1 MSKSY
6 CAKLWNHQYVHMSG
20 SIRYCCAT
28 IENLKDK
35 NALKNVKIE
44 YDELF
49 KIYENNFRVD
59 ANAKRLLADLK
70 TINKTLWN
78 IEDDIRDKERH
89 KTFDEEFIELARSV
103 YITNDERSRIKRN
116 INETFGSQLIEEK
129 SYSDY

>member
-1 MSKSY
+1 MKTPLIPISWGELFDKITILQI
-6 CAKLWNHQYVHMSG
+6 KL
-20 SIRYCCAT
+20 
-28 IENLKDK
+28 ENLKDK

-59 ANAKRLLADLK
+59 ANAKRLLAELK

-116 INETFGSQLIEEK
+116 INNTFGSELIEEK

>member
-1 MSKSY
+1 MKAPMIPISWGELFD
-6 CAKLWNHQYVHMSG
+6 KL
-20 SIRYCCAT
+20 T
-28 IENLKDK
+28 ILQIKLENFQDK

-49 KIYENNFRVD
+49 KIYNNNFLED
-59 ANAKRLLADLK
+59 ENAKRLLADLK
-70 TINKTLWN
+70 NINKILWN

-116 INETFGSQLIEEK
+116 INNTFGSQFIEEK

>member
-1 MSKSY
+1 MKTPLIPISWGELFDKITILQI
-6 CAKLWNHQYVHMSG
+6 KL
-20 SIRYCCAT
+20 
-28 IENLKDK
+28 ENLKNK

-116 INETFGSQLIEEK
+116 INNTFGSELIEEK

>member
-1 MSKSY
+1 MKTPLIPISWGELFDKITILQI
-6 CAKLWNHQYVHMSG
+6 KL
-20 SIRYCCAT
+20 
-28 IENLKDK
+28 ENLKDK

-89 KTFDEEFIELARSV
+89 KTFDDEFIELARSV

>member
-1 MSKSY
+1 MKTPLIPISWGELFDKITILQI
-6 CAKLWNHQYVHMSG
+6 KL
-20 SIRYCCAT
+20 
-28 IENLKDK
+28 ENLKDK

-49 KIYENNFRVD
+49 KIYNNNFLED
-59 ANAKRLLADLK
+59 ENAKRLLADLK

-116 INETFGSQLIEEK
+116 INNTFGSELIEEK

>member
-1 MSKSY
+1 MKTPLIPISWGELFD
-6 CAKLWNHQYVHMSG
+6 KL
-20 SIRYCCAT
+20 T
-28 IENLKDK
+28 ILQIKLENLQDQ
-35 NALKNVKIE
+35 NALNNVKIE

>member
-1 MSKSY
+1 MNTPLIPISWGELFDKITILQI
-6 CAKLWNHQYVHMSG
+6 KL
-20 SIRYCCAT
+20 
-28 IENLKDK
+28 ENLKDK

-49 KIYENNFRVD
+49 KIYENNFRED

-116 INETFGSQLIEEK
+116 INNTFGSQFIEEK

>member
-1 MSKSY
+1 MKTPLIPISWGELFDKITILQI
-6 CAKLWNHQYVHMSG
+6 KL
-20 SIRYCCAT
+20 
-28 IENLKDK
+28 ENLQNQ

-59 ANAKRLLADLK
+59 ANAKHLLADLK

-89 KTFDEEFIELARSV
+89 KIFDEEFIELARSV

-116 INETFGSQLIEEK
+116 INENFGSQLIEEK

>member
-1 MSKSY
+1 MKTPLIPISFGELFDKITILQI
-6 CAKLWNHQYVHMSG
+6 KL
-20 SIRYCCAT
+20 
-28 IENLKDK
+28 ENLKDK

-59 ANAKRLLADLK
+59 ANAKRLLAELK

-89 KTFDEEFIELARSV
+89 KTFDKEFIELARSV
-103 YITNDERSRIKRN
+103 YITNDERSLIKRN
-116 INETFGSQLIEEK
+116 INEIFGSEIIEEK

>member
-1 MSKSY
+1 MKTPLIPISWGDLFDKITILQI
-6 CAKLWNHQYVHMSG
+6 KL
-20 SIRYCCAT
+20 
-28 IENLKDK
+28 ENLQNQ

-49 KIYENNFRVD
+49 KIYENNFRAD

-70 TINKTLWN
+70 TINKRLWN

-116 INETFGSQLIEEK
+116 INENFGSQIIEEK

>member
-1 MSKSY
+1 MKAPLIPISWGELFD
-6 CAKLWNHQYVHMSG
+6 KL
-20 SIRYCCAT
+20 T
-28 IENLKDK
+28 ILQIKLENFQDK

-49 KIYENNFRVD
+49 KIFNNNFLED
-59 ANAKRLLADLK
+59 DNAIRLLADLK
-70 TINKTLWN
+70 NINKILWN

-116 INETFGSQLIEEK
+116 INNTFGSQFIEEK